1 MKKSDL
7 RNGMIVRTR
16 SNKMGVVLKDVETI
30 YGICDIVKFK
40 DDFSNLSNYNNDLCS
55 DNERYDIVEVYKT
68 SSWGANMNNLLNLNS
83 CFITS
88 LWKREIDWSK
98 VPKWTKVQ
106 VRDFDS
112 EEWKNGYFL
121 KCEDE
126 EYTGSYPFIATSCD
140 EFTISTADRKKE
152 RFAHCRLHESVEPKE
167 EWYV

>member
-7 RNGMIVRTR
+7 RNGMIVKTA
-16 SNKMGVVLKDVETI
+16 NGEVGIVLKGVKTR
-30 YGICDIVKFK
+30 YGISDIVKFK
-40 DDFSNLSNYNNDLCS
+40 YGFERLFNFDENLNCDDCS
-55 DNERYDIVEVYKT
+55 IVEIYDIDF
-68 SSWGANMNNLLNLNS
+68 WGADINELFCINDKMKRAL
-83 CFITS
+83 
-88 LWKREIDWSK
+88 LWKKEIDWTK

-106 VRDFDS
+106 VRDFDL